1 MLTLIP
7 FIFVSTLMVTFC
19 LNILDENLI
28 FLLNVVVSTQK
39 IEGIKVNIT

>member
-1 MLTLIP
+1 
-7 FIFVSTLMVTFC
+7 MVTFC